1 MGSEEMEDGR
11 WKMKDGKLA
20 DVAGDACPVA
30 KRLGANRRVKGGLT
44 MSKRILVGL
53 VMLMVGFAGMS
64 YASTDTIKLTITVAP
79 AIDIEVWYMDSSAVP
94 DVYAFGS
101 GLGVN
106 DTTLTLNS
114 ITVKNASAGL
124 TQDWYI
130 RASDAVGAIQ
140 TWNLADAASSGT
152 SDYELR
158 AVLNGANQPAEAA
171 FVDNEDELEN
181 DNQAMTATV
190 FNGTENG
197 TAVSST
203 DGIDTRGLWFRI
215 NTPYEVT
222 DTSEH
227 SIFVTLMATQAG

>member
-1 MGSEEMEDGR
+1 
-11 WKMKDGKLA
+11 
-20 DVAGDACPVA
+20 
-30 KRLGANRRVKGGLT
+30 
-44 MSKRILVGL
+44 
-53 VMLMVGFAGMS
+53 MVGFAGMS

-79 AIDIEVWYMDSSAVP
+79 AIDIEVWYMNSSADP

-140 TWNLADAASSGT
+140 TWNLADAVSSGT

-158 AVLNGANQPAEAA
+158 AVLNGSAQPAEAA
-171 FVDNEDELEN
+171 FVDGEDELEN
-181 DNQAMTATV
+181 TNQAMTATV

-197 TAVSST
+197 TAVPST
-203 DGIDTRGLWFRI
+203 DGSDTRGLWFRI

>member
-1 MGSEEMEDGR
+1 MGSRIVRVVGKMLESVCPKGR
-11 WKMKDGKLA
+11 E
-20 DVAGDACPVA
+20 
-30 KRLGANRRVKGGLT
+30 KGGLK
-44 MSKRILVGL
+44 MSKRILLGL
-53 VMLMVGFAGMS
+53 VVMMVGFAGMS

-79 AIDIEVWYMDSSAVP
+79 AIDIEVWYLDSSADP

-101 GLGVN
+101 GLGTN

-140 TWNLADAASSGT
+140 TWNLADAAASAA
-152 SDYELR
+152 YELR
-158 AVLNGANQPAEAA
+158 AVLNGASQPAETA
-171 FVDNEDELEN
+171 FSDGVDELEN
-181 DNQAMTATV
+181 TNQAMTDTV
-190 FNGTENG
+190 FYGNESG
-197 TAVSST
+197 TAVLST

-215 NTPYEVT
+215 NTPTEVT

>member
-20 DVAGDACPVA
+20 DVEGDV
-30 KRLGANRRVKGGLT
+30 NRRVKGGLT

-64 YASTDTIKLTITVAP
+64 YASTDTIKLTITVSP
-79 AIDIEVWYMDSSAVP
+79 GIDIEVWYLDSSADP

-101 GLGVN
+101 GLGTN

-114 ITVKNASAGL
+114 ITVKNASSGL

-130 RASDAVGAIQ
+130 RASNAVGAIQ
-140 TWNLADAASSGT
+140 TWTLAAAASSGT

-158 AVLNGANQPAEAA
+158 ALLNENNQPAEGDFEASA
-171 FVDNEDELEN
+171 DDLTNN
-181 DNQAMTATV
+181 NQAMTAAN
-190 FNGTENG
+190 FAGTENG

-203 DGIDTRGLWFRI
+203 DGSDTRGLWFRI

>member
-1 MGSEEMEDGR
+1 MGSLKEVVGM
-11 WKMKDGKLA
+11 LA
-20 DVAGDACPVA
+20 SAVTRPGVSE
-30 KRLGANRRVKGGLT
+30 KGGLT

-79 AIDIEVWYMDSSAVP
+79 GVNIEVWYMDSSADP

-101 GLGVN
+101 GLDVN

-130 RASDAVGAIQ
+130 RASDAVGTIQ
-140 TWNLADAASSGT
+140 TWDLAATASAGT
-152 SDYELR
+152 SNYELR
-158 AVLNGANQPAEAA
+158 ALLNKENQPAEGDFEASA
-171 FVDNEDELEN
+171 DDLTN
-181 DNQAMTATV
+181 DNQAMTATN
-190 FNGTENG
+190 FAGSETG
-197 TAVSST
+197 TAVVST
-203 DGIDTRGLWFRI
+203 DGSDTRGLWFRI

>member
-1 MGSEEMEDGR
+1 MDLL
-11 WKMKDGKLA
+11 KKVVAGKLA

-30 KRLGANRRVKGGLT
+30 KRLGVNRRVKGGLK
-44 MSKRILVGL
+44 MSKRILLGL
-53 VMLMVGFAGMS
+53 VVMMVGFAGMS

-79 AIDIEVWYMDSSAVP
+79 AIDIEVWYLDSSADP

-101 GLGVN
+101 GLGTN

-140 TWNLADAASSGT
+140 TWSLATTASSG
-152 SDYELR
+152 SSNYELR
-158 AVLNGANQPAEAA
+158 AVLNGASQPAEGD
-171 FVDNEDELEN
+171 FHVSDDDLTTS
-181 DNQAMTATV
+181 NQAMTATNFSV
-190 FNGTENG
+190 GENG
-197 TAVSST
+197 TAVPST
-203 DGIDTRGLWFRI
+203 DGSDTRGLWFRI
-215 NTPYEVT
+215 NTPYEIT